1 MGVGVYEQRSPKGG
15 EVKHG
20 HGESLIGPVNSTT
33 VMICGQPCTAIL
45 DTGSQVT
52 TITKDF
58 VLSNPH
64 LQKQEIQLS
73 PVRIEGAGGQDIP
86 HDGIILLDIQ
96 MLGTEVKSV
105 PALVVPGIGQDGQVS
120 CLLGTNALRA
130 SRDRI
135 HTMYGKDFM
144 GKVKEMS
151 TPYFLAFQVLNC
163 DGLDLADETGYV
175 GDIRF
180 EGKKPLTINPGQ
192 RMEIR
197 ASTPECT
204 RGRSFMALVEGYDSH
219 GIKVD
224 ATFSPVENEKVT
236 VTVSNMSANTMTLN
250 RNTPLGKLEIV
261 TQMPEIQNEADGK
274 QIELEDYASPQEILV
289 NIFSQEVKTQIP
301 DLNLPT
307 GELTPPEMKALEELL
322 QRNEDVFSKGPE
334 DFGCTDTIVHDIP
347 LIDPTPFRM
356 PYRRIPPSDF
366 SEVKDHLKELQAAG
380 IIKPSKSPFASPI
393 VIVRKKDGRI
403 RLCVDY
409 RKLNTR
415 TVRDA
420 FPLPRIDESLDA
432 LHKAKYFTSLDLMSG
447 YLQVQVAQKD
457 RQKTAFTTPMGLYEY
472 TRMPFGLMN
481 APATFQRL
489 MNTVFGDM
497 HLSEL
502 LIYLDDVIIF
512 SSTLEEH
519 LKRLEH
525 VFTRLRQHGLKL
537 KPSKCHFLRKEVKY
551 LGHVVSEE
559 GVATDPEKI
568 AAVKDWPIP
577 KTKKEVRSFLGF
589 TGYYRRFIRDYAKKA
604 NPLFALV
611 GSKVKPGKRSAVAD
625 VWTPQCQEAFQCL
638 KETLISAPILAYPD
652 FELPFILQTD
662 ASISG
667 LGAVLAQ
674 EQDGKERVIAYA
686 SRSLSPGEARY
697 PAHKLEFKA
706 LHWAATVKFRD
717 YVLGRKVTAVT
728 DNNPLT
734 YVLGKAHLDAHGQR
748 WVNDLAQCNL
758 DIKYRPGKSNDNA
771 DSLSR
776 LSSEDVRRTL
786 DLSCSGTTRTEE
798 DPSPVKVVQVNAM
811 EVRDAE
817 EEASTVVPGMSL
829 CEIAQCQRQDTTIQR
844 VIELLQTRNKPKSR
858 ELKEEKVP
866 VRMLV
871 RHWNRLEICEEGVL
885 WYVRPDDRKL
895 LVLPKGMRKKTLH
908 RAHRDMGH
916 LGVERTLA
924 LMQDR
929 FFYPGMKSVV
939 QQYISRCR
947 RCTVRKT
954 KECKSRAPL
963 MPIKSTRP
971 LELVCLDFL
980 SVESSRGGLE
990 NILVITDHFTR
1001 HAQAFPTRDQTAS
1014 TVAKTLWSR
1023 YIVHYGIPERI
1034 HSDQGRCF
1042 EAAVIKEL
1050 CEVLGM
1056 EKSRTTPYHPQGN
1069 GMTERFN
1076 GTLLNML
1083 GTLEPSQKPNW
1094 KEYVESMTH
1103 AYNSTRH
1110 SCTGYSPFFLM
1121 FGREPRIPLDLM
1133 AGNDDVD
1140 EDEPQEVSAYVGD
1153 LHNTLREAYRTA
1165 EKQADTARKKM
1176 KGIYDTAAR
1185 EAPFCKGDRV
1195 LLANKAIIGRQK
1207 LADRWLATPW
1217 TVESRMPQQD
1227 VYVIRNDEGNCKTVH
1242 RNLLT
1247 ACTFSS
1253 DDEEEELVV
1262 EEAAQTLEKCRGST
1276 RTRRKPQ
1283 RYGSEHSTSVSN
1295 AG

>member
-1 MGVGVYEQRSPKGG
+1 
-15 EVKHG
+15 
-20 HGESLIGPVNSTT
+20 
-33 VMICGQPCTAIL
+33 
-45 DTGSQVT
+45 
-52 TITKDF
+52 
-58 VLSNPH
+58 
-64 LQKQEIQLS
+64 
-73 PVRIEGAGGQDIP
+73 
-86 HDGIILLDIQ
+86 
-96 MLGTEVKSV
+96 MLGTEVKSL
-105 PALVVPGIGQDGQVS
+105 PALIVPGIGQEGRVS

-135 HTMYGKDFM
+135 HTMFGKNFI

-175 GDIRF
+175 GNIRF
-180 EGKKPLTINPGQ
+180 EGRKPLTINPGQ
-192 RMEIR
+192 RMEVT
-197 ASTPECT
+197 ASAPECT
-204 RGRSFMALVEGYDSH
+204 RGRSFIVLVEGYDDSN

-224 ATFSPVENEKVT
+224 AAFSPVENEEVT
-236 VTVSNMSANTMTLN
+236 ISITNVSTNTMTLK
-250 RNTPLGKLEIV
+250 RNTPLGKLEIA
-261 TQMPEIQNEADGK
+261 TQLPEIQNATDGE
-274 QIELEDYASPQEILV
+274 QVELEDSTSSQEILV

-307 GELTPPEMKALEELL
+307 SELSPPEMKALEELL

-356 PYRRIPPSDF
+356 PYRRISPSDF
-366 SEVKDHLKELQAAG
+366 SEVKDHLKELQAAE

-420 FPLPRIDESLDA
+420 FPLPRIEESLDV
-432 LHKAKYFTSLDLMSG
+432 LRKAKYFTSLDLMSG
-447 YLQVQVAQKD
+447 YLQVQVAHKEQ
-457 RQKTAFTTPMGLYEY
+457 QKTAFTTPMGLYEY

-481 APATFQRL
+481 APATFQLL
-489 MNTVFGDM
+489 MNTVFADM

-502 LIYLDDVIIF
+502 LIYLDDVIIC
-512 SSTLEEH
+512 SATLEEH
-519 LKRLEH
+519 LKRLER
-525 VFTRLRQHGLKL
+525 VFVRLRQHGLKL

-568 AAVKDWPIP
+568 AAVRDWPIP

-611 GSKVKPGKRSAVAD
+611 GSKVVPGKRSAVTD

-662 ASISG
+662 ASLSG

-706 LHWAATVKFRD
+706 LHWAGTVKFRD

-748 WVNDLAQCNL
+748 WVNDLAQCDL
-758 DIKYRPGKSNDNA
+758 DIKYRSGKSNENA

-776 LSSEDVRRTL
+776 LSSDDVRKTL
-786 DLSCSGTTRTEE
+786 DRSTLGTTRAEE
-798 DPSPVKVVQVNAM
+798 DLSPVEIVQVNVM
-811 EVRDAE
+811 EARNGGE
-817 EEASTVVPGMSL
+817 ETSTLVPGMSL
-829 CEIAQCQRQDTTIQR
+829 CEITQSQRQDPVIQR
-844 VIELLQTRNKPKSR
+844 VIELLQTRRDKPKSR
-858 ELKEEKVP
+858 ELREEKVP

-871 RHWNRLEICEEGVL
+871 RHWNRLEICEEGAL

-929 FFYPGMKSVV
+929 FFYPGMKTVV

-954 KECKSRAPL
+954 KESKSRAPL

-980 SVESSRGGLE
+980 SLESSRGGIE

-1050 CEVLGM
+1050 CELLGM

-1103 AYNSTRH
+1103 AYNSTKH

-1133 AGNDDVD
+1133 AGNDNVD
-1140 EDEPQEVSAYVGD
+1140 EDEPQTVSAYVGN
-1153 LHNTLREAYRTA
+1153 LHNTLQEAYRTA
-1165 EKQADTARKKM
+1165 ERRADTARRKM
-1176 KGIYDTAAR
+1176 KKTYDTAAR
-1185 EAPFCKGDRV
+1185 EAPFNKGDRV

-1207 LADRWLATPW
+1207 LADRWQATPW
-1217 TVESRMPQQD
+1217 TVERRMPEQD
-1227 VYVIRNDEGNCKTVH
+1227 VYVIRNKEGKCKTVH

-1247 ACTFSS
+1247 DCTFSS
-1253 DDEEEELVV
+1253 EGESDDEEVLTVN
-1262 EEAAQTLEKCRGST
+1262 EEAGSQVE
-1276 RTRRKPQ
+1276 RRCSARLRRKPG
-1283 RYGSEHSTSVSN
+1283 RYGDEPSTPVSSTH
-1295 AG
+1295 